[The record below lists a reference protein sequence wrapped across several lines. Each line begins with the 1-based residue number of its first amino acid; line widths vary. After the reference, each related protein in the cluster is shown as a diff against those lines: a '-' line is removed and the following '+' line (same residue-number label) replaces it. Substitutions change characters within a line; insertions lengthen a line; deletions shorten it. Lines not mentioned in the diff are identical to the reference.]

1 MSSEPDSTPT
11 DADEVERQPCPRC
24 LVEAGSPCRSRSG
37 TVAGTYLWMFAL
49 GGGILA
55 ALYVVRWESE
65 PSFLEG
71 SVTSPAW
78 KQFFGSYRVGRVCK
92 PAWCG

>member
-1 MSSEPDSTPT
+1 
-11 DADEVERQPCPRC
+11 
-24 LVEAGSPCRSRSG
+24 
-37 TVAGTYLWMFAL
+37 MFAL

>member
-1 MSSEPDSTPT
+1 VRRRNTTPFC
-11 DADEVERQPCPRC
+11 V
-24 LVEAGSPCRSRSG
+24 
-37 TVAGTYLWMFAL
+37 WMFAL

-78 KQFFGSYRVGRVCK
+78 KQFFGSYRLGRVGK
-92 PAWCG
+92 PVW